1 MNHLLHGDDVTFIKM
16 RTVPLTAVLVP
27 LQFTAENPTDG
38 LSLNHSGLSQDKSQ
52 FPANS
57 QGTLGLQDA
66 GDQQLLNNQN
76 QNYSSGDGRHNVPNI
91 ILTGGCGPVLT
102 GPTTGVQSSLN

>member
-1 MNHLLHGDDVTFIKM
+1 MTHLLQGRTVMMSPFIKV
-16 RTVPLTAVLVP
+16 RTVPLTALLLP

-66 GDQQLLNNQN
+66 GDQQQLLNNQN
-76 QNYSSGDGRHNVPNI
+76 QNYSSVDGRHNVPNI
-91 ILTGGCGPVLT
+91 ILTGGC
-102 GPTTGVQSSLN
+102 